1 MAAGPSIEPSG
12 AGSTD
17 DGRGSNAAPSP
28 GLARR
33 LACLVYEGMLLFG
46 VVVIA
51 GYLYGALTQQRH
63 ALQGQHGLQA
73 FVFLVVGIYFTWL
86 WSAGRQTL
94 AMKTWHLRLV
104 DRQGRALS
112 QPRAALRYLLSWLW
126 FLPALAG
133 AGLAGHTDGGKVSLW
148 LAAGVLAN
156 LVLARLLPGRQYA
169 HDCLAGTRL
178 VDARPTA
185 SARGG
190 AESAT

>member
-1 MAAGPSIEPSG
+1 
-12 AGSTD
+12 
-17 DGRGSNAAPSP
+17 
-28 GLARR
+28 
-33 LACLVYEGMLLFG
+33 MLLFG

-63 ALQGQHGLQA
+63 ALQGQFGLQA
-73 FVFLVVGIYFTWL
+73 FVFLVMGIYFTWF

-104 DRQGRALS
+104 DVAGQPLS

-126 FLPALAG
+126 FLPALAV
-133 AGLAGHTDGGKVSLW
+133 AGLAGHSDGGRVSLW

-156 LVLARLLPGRQYA
+156 VVLARFLPQRQYA

-178 VDARPTA
+178 VDARPPA
-185 SARGG
+185 PGRAGG
-190 AESAT
+190 AAESGA

>member
-1 MAAGPSIEPSG
+1 
-12 AGSTD
+12 
-17 DGRGSNAAPSP
+17 
-28 GLARR
+28 
-33 LACLVYEGMLLFG
+33 MLLFG

-63 ALQGQHGLQA
+63 ALQGQLGLQA
-73 FVFLVVGIYFTWL
+73 FVFLVMGIYFTWF

-94 AMKTWHLRLV
+94 AMKTWHIRLL

-112 QPRAALRYLLSWLW
+112 QPRAAARYVLSWLW

-133 AGLAGHTDGGKVSLW
+133 AGLAGHTDGGRVTLW

-156 LVLARLLPGRQYA
+156 VVLARFLPGRQYA

-178 VDARPTA
+178 VDARVQA
-185 SARGG
+185 GSAGG
-190 AESAT
+190 AAESAA

>member
-1 MAAGPSIEPSG
+1 
-12 AGSTD
+12 
-17 DGRGSNAAPSP
+17 
-28 GLARR
+28 
-33 LACLVYEGMLLFG
+33 MLLFG